1 MCICMRAIR
10 LTSNNVVL
18 FIFLIFISHSNS
30 LTNTRSSPILTPS
43 NHLQIK
49 LTKDNYLSWK
59 TAILPY
65 INGSKILKHVDDT
78 TGAPPQTIPDPT
90 TPTLSISNPAYETW
104 FEVDQLLLRVL
115 VSTISEPLVSNLV
128 GLTSSKAVWVSL
140 EKMFSSQSCARIMQT
155 RYNLATLCKG
165 NLSITDYFQKAK
177 SLSDLLS
184 SIGEPLN
191 DSNLT
196 SAILAGLPFDYNS
209 LVISVNTR
217 LEDVS
222 LDELYGHLLT
232 HELRLEQQNTPPDL
246 GAPTANFVDR
256 NTPPSS
262 HGRSFQNP
270 TPRGNGSR
278 GRGSIGRGR
287 GSSQPQF
294 FGQNNQSSR
303 PFCQLRFKG
312 GHTAQSCWHRFDQTF
327 QLPSPP
333 QSQAFMTTT
342 ASPIDQV
349 WYLDTGATNHITS
362 DLANITYNTED
373 YRGPD
378 QVRVGNGQGLQIH
391 HIGSSILCSSS
402 KNFFLTNILH
412 VPQIR
417 HNLLS
422 LYQFAKDNNVFFE
435 FHPSFF
441 CVKDLFSAATL
452 LKGVTVVSTLSIL
465 YNVSQIIVLLFSVNV
480 CPLINGI

>member
-1 MCICMRAIR
+1 MCICMRIKAPEILKEAKINYNLFYSYRILYDIRAIR

-209 LVISVNTR
+209 LVISVNAR

-232 HELRLEQQNTPPDL
+232 HELRLEQQNSPPDL
-246 GAPTANFVDR
+246 GAPTANFVDQTLHLHLMADR
-256 NTPPSS
+256 FKIPLLVAMDQGAVALLVVVVAAHNHNFLARTISPLAPS
-262 HGRSFQNP
+262 
-270 TPRGNGSR
+270 
-278 GRGSIGRGR
+278 
-287 GSSQPQF
+287 
-294 FGQNNQSSR
+294 
-303 PFCQLRFKG
+303 RFKG
-312 GHTAQSCWHRFDQTF
+312 GHTAQS
-327 QLPSPP
+327 
-333 QSQAFMTTT
+333 
-342 ASPIDQV
+342 
-349 WYLDTGATNHITS
+349 
-362 DLANITYNTED
+362 
-373 YRGPD
+373 
-378 QVRVGNGQGLQIH
+378 
-391 HIGSSILCSSS
+391 
-402 KNFFLTNILH
+402 
-412 VPQIR
+412 
-417 HNLLS
+417 
-422 LYQFAKDNNVFFE
+422 
-435 FHPSFF
+435 
-441 CVKDLFSAATL
+441 
-452 LKGVTVVSTLSIL
+452 
-465 YNVSQIIVLLFSVNV
+465 
-480 CPLINGI
+480 